1 MVFKIL
7 ETGVKKSESK
17 ITLTRS
23 KYIRFSSFFIEENKL
38 ENKKYIR
45 IYIDKKEGEI
55 LIGFE
60 FINEKKDK
68 SLKLSTYGKSKGYS
82 GSGSS
87 LFSEL
92 DLKKDEM
99 KKSLHFTPIEKEF
112 EGKKLFV
119 ISIKK

>member
-99 KKSLHFTPIEKEF
+99 KNHFILLQLKKNLK
-112 EGKKLFV
+112 GKNYL
-119 ISIKK
+119 